1 MDPLSQGV
9 VGAVVPQS
17 FAQKNTLF
25 WAAVIGFLS
34 GLAPDLDIF
43 IRSDIDPLLF
53 LEYHRQFTHS
63 LIFIPMGGFICAS
76 FFFILLRNKIKLP
89 FKKIWLFATLGYG
102 THGLLDA
109 CTSYG
114 TLLFWP
120 FSDYRFAW
128 NNISIIDPLFTIPI
142 IILILIAAIKKN
154 YFYSRIALLW
164 AILYLICGVIINNK
178 VLSIGKELAFSRGHH
193 IEKIS
198 AKPTF
203 GNLLLWKVIYESND
217 EFYTDGIRIFPNKKI
232 YEGVKIQKLKE
243 DIDFRWLQKTSQQYR
258 DIQRFKWFS
267 DDHLAI
273 SPHNSNL
280 IIDARYSMLPNEI
293 SGLWGIELKQE
304 RNENEH
310 IKFITNRS
318 LSKEKLLKL
327 WSLISVD

>member
-17 FAQKNTLF
+17 FAQKNTIF
-25 WAAVIGFLS
+25 WATVIGFLS

-63 LIFIPMGGFICAS
+63 LIFIPIGGFICAS
-76 FFFILLRNKIKLP
+76 FFFILIRNNNKLS

-142 IILILIAAIKKN
+142 LILILIAAIRKN
-154 YFYSRIALLW
+154 SFYSRIALLW

-178 VLSIGKELAFSRGHH
+178 VLNIGKELAFSRGHH

-232 YEGVKIQKLKE
+232 YQGVKIKKLKE
-243 DIDFRWLQKTSQQYR
+243 DIDFGWLQKTSQQYR

-318 LSKEKLLKL
+318 LSKERLIKL
-327 WSLISVD
+327 WSLISIE

>member
-25 WAAVIGFLS
+25 WATVIGFLS

-63 LIFIPMGGFICAS
+63 LIFIPIGGFICAS
-76 FFFILLRNKIKLP
+76 FFFILIRNNNKLS

-142 IILILIAAIKKN
+142 LILILIAAIKKN
-154 YFYSRIALLW
+154 
-164 AILYLICGVIINNK
+164 
-178 VLSIGKELAFSRGHH
+178 LSIVGSLYYGQFY
-193 IEKIS
+193 
-198 AKPTF
+198 
-203 GNLLLWKVIYESND
+203 IY
-217 EFYTDGIRIFPNKKI
+217 F
-232 YEGVKIQKLKE
+232 V
-243 DIDFRWLQKTSQQYR
+243 
-258 DIQRFKWFS
+258 
-267 DDHLAI
+267 A
-273 SPHNSNL
+273 
-280 IIDARYSMLPNEI
+280 
-293 SGLWGIELKQE
+293 
-304 RNENEH
+304 
-310 IKFITNRS
+310 
-318 LSKEKLLKL
+318 
-327 WSLISVD
+327 

>member
-9 VGAVVPQS
+9 VGAIVPQS

-25 WAAVIGFLS
+25 WATVIGFLS

-63 LIFIPMGGFICAS
+63 LIFIPIGGFICAYL
-76 FFFILLRNKIKLP
+76 FFILIRNKIKLS
-89 FKKIWLFATLGYG
+89 FKQIWLFATLGYG

-120 FSDYRFAW
+120 FNDYRFAW

-142 IILILIAAIKKN
+142 LILILIAVIKKN

-178 VLSIGKELAFSRGHH
+178 VLSIGKELAFSRGHNV
-193 IEKIS
+193 EKIS